1 VKIASRRLR
10 GLVAAAIAVSA
21 IAVPAISALPAN
33 AATAELTFWS
43 WRTEDKA
50 FYEGQIAKFQAK
62 NPDISVKFTAYLNT
76 EYNAILSTALTA
88 GKGPDI
94 LQLRP
99 YGGMAN
105 LSDAG
110 YFMPLTVKDLPA
122 LSKLSAGILAGAQGY
137 KDKKQYGYPYAISAM
152 GVFYNPEMLLAA
164 GVKALPT
171 TWDQLLNAFKKVKA
185 AGMLPLGNA
194 GGNGPALEQLHA
206 SVGPTFY
213 GGTQFFNDL
222 VAGRKTF
229 TDPAYVASLKAVKDL
244 VPYMPPGFE
253 GIDYNTARALFA
265 NGKAAFYI
273 GGNYE
278 LGYFRSLN
286 PSLSAGWFAPV
297 AKSSGSPKYVS
308 TWADG
313 AFSINSKTTQKAAA
327 LKFANFLASRE
338 FGQALVDEI
347 AFISTAPLVSITD
360 PVVKKINANRTSLG
374 TPFLNVVGFRYET
387 PTSSN
392 ILQPGF
398 QKLIIGA
405 TTPEQLAKDVQ
416 AAVASWYAPQK
427 GKS

>member
-1 VKIASRRLR
+1 
-10 GLVAAAIAVSA
+10 LVAAALAVSA
-21 IAVPAISALPAN
+21 IAVPVITALPASAN
-33 AATAELTFWS
+33 TELTFWS

-50 FYEGQIAKFQAK
+50 FYEGQIAKFEAK
-62 NPDISVKFTAYLNT
+62 NPGIKVKFTPYLNT
-76 EYNAILSTALTA
+76 EYNAIVSTALTA

-94 LQLRP
+94 IQMRP

-110 YFMPLTVKDLPA
+110 NFMALTTKDVPA
-122 LSKLSAGILAGAQGY
+122 LGKLQAGILAGAQGY
-137 KDKKQYGYPYAISAM
+137 QDKKQYGYPYAISAM
-152 GVFYNPEMLLAA
+152 GIFYNPDMLAVA

-171 TWDQLLNAFKKVKA
+171 NWEQLLNAF
-185 AGMLPLGNA
+185 
-194 GGNGPALEQLHA
+194 QLHA

-213 GGTQFFNDL
+213 GGTQFFND
-222 VAGRKTF
+222 VAAGKKTF
-229 TDPAYVASLKAVKDL
+229 TDKAYIASLKAVKDL
-244 VPYMPPGFE
+244 VPFMPAGFE
-253 GIDYNTARALFA
+253 GIDYNTARGLFA
-265 NGKAAFYI
+265 NEKAAFYI

-286 PSLSAGWFAPV
+286 PSLQAGWIPPV
-297 AKSSGSPKYVS
+297 AKVAGAKKYVS

-313 AFSINSKTTQKAAA
+313 AYAINAKTSNKAASI
-327 LKFANFLASRE
+327 KFLNFLASKD

-347 AFISTAPLVSITD
+347 AFIPTAPFVKITD
-360 PVVKKINANRTSLG
+360 PVVKAINTGRTSLG
-374 TPFLNVVGFRYET
+374 TPFLNVVGFRYAT

-398 QKLIIGA
+398 QKLITGG

-416 AAVASWYAPQK
+416 TAVASWYAPQK